1 MRKNVLK
8 KVSALAMAGVM
19 AVSLAGCGGG
29 AKETTAAPAETKA
42 AETTAAAA
50 EEKPEAEAKAGG
62 EEVTIRLVHYMGE
75 QAKRDAL
82 DAMLKAF
89 NEEHP
94 EIKVDIEVVASS
106 SYLATYKN
114 YIAAGEAP
122 DIMFGKPQNMTEF
135 VEGGY
140 FMDLTGEECL
150 KNILPML
157 VEECTV
163 NGGVYGFPIDAQVKA
178 CFYNKKMFDEAGLEV
193 PQTKDDF
200 FKVCDA
206 FMEKGI
212 YPFVHPFN
220 FIHGVFHEMDSYFT
234 SMAAATGNENV
245 WMDSQKGVADL
256 SGNEKVVEAME
267 LFSKLASYKDAGD
280 TAVDQTQGIQNF
292 AAGQRPMYINGGW
305 LMGDVL
311 AASPDGEFGMFPTPW
326 SNTPEENKLWIGIDD
341 VFIVSAQTEHKEEV
355 MTLLNFFAGEEASKT
370 WMGTSK
376 LMTSN
381 ITVPTDDADAFIKEI
396 KSYIDNDKIVS
407 KSLVP
412 DYTSEFSTAF
422 RTKLQEFVTLDDS
435 ERDVTKLL
443 KEIDDEI
450 ASIRQ

>member
-1 MRKNVLK
+1 MRKNILK
-8 KVSALAMAGVM
+8 RVSALMMAAVM
-19 AVSLAGCGGG
+19 AVSAAGCSGGS
-29 AKETTAAPAETKA
+29 KETAAPAETKEAA
-42 AETTAAAA
+42 AETTKEAASEETKA
-50 EEKPEAEAKAGG
+50 EAGG

-75 QAKRDAL
+75 QTKRDAL
-82 DAMLKAF
+82 DAMLSAF
-89 NEEHP
+89 NEVHP
-94 EIKVDIEVVASS
+94 EIKVDIEVVSSS

-150 KNILPML
+150 TNVLPML

-178 CFYNKKMFDEAGLEV
+178 CFYNKKMFEEAGVEV
-193 PQTKDDF
+193 PQTREDF
-200 FKVCDA
+200 FKVCDT
-206 FMEKGI
+206 FIEKGT
-212 YPFVHPFN
+212 YPLVHPYN

-234 SMAAATGNENV
+234 SMASATGNGNV

-256 SGNEKVVEAME
+256 SGNETVIDALEM
-267 LFSKLASYKDAGD
+267 FSKLASYKDAGD
-280 TAVDQTQGIQNF
+280 TAVDQTQGVQNF

-305 LMGDVL
+305 LMGDTL

-326 SNTPEENKLWIGIDD
+326 SDNPEDNKLWVGIDD
-341 VFIVSAQTEHKEEV
+341 VFIVSSQTEHKDEV

-370 WMGTSK
+370 WMSLAK

-381 ITVPTDDADAFIKEI
+381 INVPTDDADDFIKEI
-396 KSYIDNDKIVS
+396 KTYIDGDKIVS

-435 ERDVTKLL
+435 QRDVTKLL